1 MTGKGVTSLDNSFK
15 QYGLHDTILQGIE
28 DMGIIHPSKI
38 QSAAITSLMQ
48 RDDVV
53 GRAQTGTGKTLAFGA
68 VLLDRYVKNSQS
80 GLKAL
85 VLAPTRELAIQI
97 QEELMRIG
105 KYTKIQ
111 CLAVYGGSHIQPQIK
126 AIKKGVDIIIGTP
139 GRVMDLM
146 EKRVLKLHQ
155 IDCVVIDEA
164 DEMLNMG
171 FVEDIETILS
181 QANARRQT
189 LLFSATMPEGILKIS
204 KHYMKADAKRIFIEE
219 KSMTAS
225 TIRQAY
231 FHIKEYERYEAL
243 CRILDTYAIE
253 RAMIFCKTKKDV
265 DELASQ
271 MIQSGYLVGYMHGD
285 LSQEARLETLRRFK
299 NHQIKYLVATDVAS
313 RGIDVKDVSHVINYT
328 LPQDTESYVH
338 RIGRCGRA
346 NSKGEALS
354 LATSK
359 EIYFLKE
366 IEKQQKTT
374 IKQRQLPSFKQILSS
389 KQEEVMEE
397 INDVISS
404 GLHKTYLQDLA
415 RLSKQ
420 DLIQVASSLFYLQ
433 ATSHMGYHY
442 TQENLGVIPAV
453 GAVFLELGPNY
464 ATSVKE
470 VTSHLEKYAKLKH
483 VDIGKVT
490 LERGGVRVELTSKKA
505 MDMALKYLQDT
516 KLGKRRINIY
526 QLEK

>member
-1 MTGKGVTSLDNSFK
+1 LDNTFK
-15 QYGLHDTILQGIE
+15 QFGFQNAILDAIE
-28 DMGIIHPSKI
+28 EMGIQHPSKI
-38 QSAAITSLMQ
+38 QNAAIASLMEQ
-48 RDDVV
+48 KDVI

-68 VLLDRYVKNSQS
+68 VLLDRYSKLSLS
-80 GLKAL
+80 GIKAL
-85 VLAPTRELAIQI
+85 ILAPTRELVIQI
-97 QEELMRIG
+97 QEELSRIG
-105 KYTKIQ
+105 KYTKVT
-111 CLAVYGGSHIQPQIK
+111 CLAVYGGSNIQPQIK
-126 AIKKGVDIIIGTP
+126 AIKKGVDIVIGTP
-139 GRVMDLM
+139 GRVLDLM
-146 EKRVLKLHQ
+146 EKRVLKLQ
-155 IDCVVIDEA
+155 YVDCVVIDEA

-171 FVEDIETILS
+171 FVEDIEKILS
-181 QANARRQT
+181 QATADRQT

-204 KHYMKADAKRIFIEE
+204 KQYMKPDAKRIFIEE

-243 CRILDTYAIE
+243 CRVLDAYVME

-359 EIYFLKE
+359 EIGFLKE
-366 IEKQQKTT
+366 IERQQKTT

-389 KQEEVMEE
+389 KQDEVLEE

-404 GLHKTYLQDLA
+404 GLHKTYLQDIS

-420 DLIQVASSLFYLQ
+420 DLVQMASSLFYLQ

-453 GAVFLELGPNY
+453 GAVFLELGPSY

-470 VTSHLEKYAKLKH
+470 VSQHLEKYAKLKA
-483 VDIGKVT
+483 VDLGKIT
-490 LERGGVRVELTSKKA
+490 LERGGVVVEMTSKKA
-505 MDMALKYLQDT
+505 IDMALKYIPGT
-516 KLGKRRINIY
+516 KLGKRLIHIY